1 MKKHLFNGEYAFR
14 EFFKKYMRTKNE
26 TNRKTPKPDFKSESA
41 WVTRIRKYLQT
52 ENVAFK
58 EKFRVFPTVN
68 GGQYV
73 PKFILDGVSYGT
85 KHVVIDICETQ
96 PNKNNTS
103 ELRSFIKRYGTQY
116 YVVLVVYDGYL
127 REWNEYNKDLH
138 TFDDIWTSDHISV
151 LASYLQSIVKRG
163 SDGYA
168 QKKFARCDPQN
179 GCGKTASGHGAVE
192 MMFGYLKNSD
202 GKIVARPYCKKCRRN
217 MNQDESGNNSDDW
230 QAKNTYCTG
239 CKSTFV
245 PVSPS
250 QSHCKSCLQEFRD
263 F

>member
-1 MKKHLFNGEYAFR
+1 MKKQLFNGEYAFR
-14 EFFKKYMRTKNE
+14 EFFKKYIRTKSG
-26 TNRKTPKPDFKSESA
+26 TNQKNSKSDFKPESA

-58 EKFRVFPTVN
+58 EKFRVFPIIN

-73 PKFILDGVSYGT
+73 PKFILDRVSYGT

-103 ELRSFIKRYGTQY
+103 KLRSFIKMYGTQY

-127 REWNEYNKDLH
+127 REWNEYNESLH
-138 TFDDIWTSDHISV
+138 TFDDIWTSNSISE
-151 LASYLQSIVKRG
+151 LANYLQLIVKR
-163 SDGYA
+163 SSYGYT
-168 QKKFARCDPQN
+168 QKKFARCDPPN

-192 MMFGYLKNSD
+192 MMFGYRKNSD
-202 GKIVARPYCKKCRRN
+202 GKMVAHSYCKKCRTS
-217 MNQDESGNNSDDW
+217 MNQNESRDPDDW

-245 PVSPS
+245 PASS
-250 QSHCKSCLQEFRD
+250 AQSHCKSCLQEFRD
-263 F
+263 H